1 MPATFAAASIRRAVT
16 GPLDPTK
23 ALAYAKASLA
33 EAEAHAAAAP
43 LDLDQGLALVEKA
56 VARFR
61 RAFAF
66 VGAPEANAA
75 VAYHERAEAE
85 LAEDFSPLFYRE
97 AVLRNVAARY
107 AKVASALN

>member
-1 MPATFAAASIRRAVT
+1 MPATFAASIRRAVT

-23 ALAYAKASLA
+23 AMAYAKATLA
-33 EAEAHAAAAP
+33 EAEAHASAAP
-43 LDLDQGLALVEKA
+43 LDLDQGLSLVEKA

-61 RAFAF
+61 QAFTS
-66 VGAPEANAA
+66 VGAPEAAAA

-97 AVLRNVAARY
+97 AVLRSVAARY
-107 AKVASALN
+107 AKVAAAIA